1 MQQRGVSTRAALL
14 QGAIAVLVDEGYAA
28 TTTTEV
34 ADRAGVSRGAQLH
47 HFPTKAKLLAAAVEQ
62 LLERRNEE
70 FRKAFSGLE
79 PGRISM
85 DAAIDLL
92 WTMYQ
97 GPTYVAWA
105 ELWLAARTDPELS
118 SIMVDV
124 CRRFTEQSEAVFAE
138 LFPPSTEAEVEFQR
152 LALGFCHTLLSGL
165 AFDEMVPAGIEP
177 DSQQIV
183 DALKAVAR
191 TFAPV
196 RTATQEDRP

>member
-70 FRKAFSGLE
+70 FREAFSGLE

-92 WTMYQ
+92 WTMYR

-105 ELWLAARTDPELS
+105 ELWLAARTDPELAVKLVQ
-118 SIMVDV
+118 IGD
-124 CRRFTEQSEAVFAE
+124 RFDRQSLDTLRE
-138 LFPPSTEAEVEFQR
+138 LMPPAPGADPDFQR
-152 LALGFCHTLLSGL
+152 LALAFTYSLMNGMALEGL
-165 AFDEMVPAGIEP
+165 VPHERLAPPEELVG
-177 DSQQIV
+177 
-183 DALKAVAR
+183 ALKVIAGLFNP
-191 TFAPV
+191 TTT
-196 RTATQEDRP
+196 TAEEEGP